1 MALDLLRWR
10 MVRTRRLRN
19 LTATKWILDHYGLV
33 RPVVEISKARAGTI
47 ESSATYDGS
56 LTPSVRKASTVVHHG
71 GIMDRWGSGGVTGGP
86 TSVVTTPTR

>member
-1 MALDLLRWR
+1 MALGLLKW
-10 MVRTRRLRN
+10 MTVPKRRLRN
-19 LTATKWILDHYGLV
+19 LTGMNWILDQYGLV
-33 RPVVEISKARAGTI
+33 SPVVEISKARAGPI
-47 ESSATYDGS
+47 DSSATYDGS